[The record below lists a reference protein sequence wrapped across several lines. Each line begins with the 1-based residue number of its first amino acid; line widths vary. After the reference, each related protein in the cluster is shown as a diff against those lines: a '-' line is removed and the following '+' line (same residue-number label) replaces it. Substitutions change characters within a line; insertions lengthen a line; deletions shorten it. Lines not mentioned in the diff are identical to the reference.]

1 MRLVLSSP
9 EAEDVCSVSKRPS
22 RSCVNAPQSEA
33 ASPNVNSLHEPSSPV
48 AVIRNSDSEAAR
60 NASVIMASATMA
72 CVEVQA
78 SFKSGSL
85 GVYVVFSRLS
95 IGRVYQ
101 RDVVS
106 KFGPNPGPRR
116 RDSEPRIDFYTATG
130 HAVLVDHLVHLAP

>member
-1 MRLVLSSP
+1 
-9 EAEDVCSVSKRPS
+9 
-22 RSCVNAPQSEA
+22 
-33 ASPNVNSLHEPSSPV
+33 
-48 AVIRNSDSEAAR
+48 
-60 NASVIMASATMA
+60 MA

-106 KFGPNPGPRR
+106 KFGPNPGPR
-116 RDSEPRIDFYTATG
+116 IDFYTATG

>member
-1 MRLVLSSP
+1 MRLVRSSP
-9 EAEDVCSVSKRPS
+9 EAEDVCSVSNNPS
-22 RSCVNAPQSEA
+22 LNCVNAPQSDA
-33 ASPNVNSLHEPSSPV
+33 ASPNVNSRHVPSSPV
-48 AVIRNSDSEAAR
+48 AVIRNSDEDAAK
-60 NASVIMASATMA
+60 NASVIIASATMA

-106 KFGPNPGPRR
+106 RFGPNPGHELI
-116 RDSEPRIDFYTATG
+116 STQQQATRCW
-130 HAVLVDHLVHLAP
+130 

>member
-1 MRLVLSSP
+1 MN
-9 EAEDVCSVSKRPS
+9 S
-22 RSCVNAPQSEA
+22 RQV
-33 ASPNVNSLHEPSSPV
+33 PSSPV

-72 CVEVQA
+72 CVEVRA

-85 GVYVVFSRLS
+85 GVYVACSWLS

-101 RDVVS
+101 RDIVS
-106 KFGPNPGPRR
+106 KFRR

-130 HAVLVDHLVHLAP
+130 HAVLVDHLVHLGAQLEDAI